1 MGDINPT
8 TKRSYTDYYL
18 LEESPT
24 DYEFR
29 GRFSHRLHRYGK
41 FNKEHKQSVRISEKS
56 MGDINP
62 TTKRSYTDYYLLE
75 ITFHRLYRFTQ
86 IFKAYNIIYT
96 DF

>member
-1 MGDINPT
+1 M
-8 TKRSYTDYYL
+8 
-18 LEESPT
+18 
-24 DYEFR
+24 
-29 GRFSHRLHRYGK
+29 
-41 FNKEHKQSVRISEKS
+41 RIYEKS

>member
-1 MGDINPT
+1 MKNLPQITGSEEDSLT
-8 TKRSYTDYYL
+8 DYTD
-18 LEESPT
+18 
-24 DYEFR
+24 
-29 GRFSHRLHRYGK
+29 LHRYGK